1 MSARASERE
10 LREIDDFL
18 RWVRAEET
26 AAFEPVVRRFQRP
39 LRAWLVM
46 RSPPGVDADDVAQ
59 QSLVLAFT
67 RLAEFQ
73 PGTDFAA
80 WLFTIAA
87 FQLRGEASRL
97 RRVADYHSRYAPE
110 MFAYSLDHRVEQAP
124 GLAEARLDNLRE
136 CVQSLAEPLRRFIA
150 RRYDEGKIWDGSEL
164 CLGTT
169 SVNRHGFPR
178 SRVGL
183 AWGPLFIQARSASKG
198 MRAACTSGA
207 EPHWVN
213 EP

>member
-1 MSARASERE
+1 MPAGEPKAE
-10 LREIDDFL
+10 LREIDDCL
-18 RWVRAEET
+18 RRVRAGET

-39 LRAWLVM
+39 LRAWLAM
-46 RSPPGVDADDVAQ
+46 RAPPGVDADDLAQ

-87 FQLRGEASRL
+87 FQLRSETTRL

-110 MFAYSLDHRVEQAP
+110 IFAQALDRRVEQAP
-124 GLAEARLDNLRE
+124 GLAEARLDSLRE

-150 RRYDEGKIWDGSEL
+150 WRYDEGIPLEEMAVRSGRSVAAVKKQLWSLRQSLKLCVERRMALAEGS
-164 CLGTT
+164 G
-169 SVNRHGFPR
+169 G
-178 SRVGL
+178 
-183 AWGPLFIQARSASKG
+183 
-198 MRAACTSGA
+198 
-207 EPHWVN
+207 
-213 EP
+213 

>member
-124 GLAEARLDNLRE
+124 GSRRRGSTICGSACSRLPSRSAGLSLGGMTRAKSGTEANCAWEPRPSIVTDSLARASGLHGDPSSSKPAAQARE
-136 CVQSLAEPLRRFIA
+136 CGLPAHPVQNPIA
-150 RRYDEGKIWDGSEL
+150 
-164 CLGTT
+164 
-169 SVNRHGFPR
+169 
-178 SRVGL
+178 
-183 AWGPLFIQARSASKG
+183 
-198 MRAACTSGA
+198 
-207 EPHWVN
+207 
-213 EP
+213 